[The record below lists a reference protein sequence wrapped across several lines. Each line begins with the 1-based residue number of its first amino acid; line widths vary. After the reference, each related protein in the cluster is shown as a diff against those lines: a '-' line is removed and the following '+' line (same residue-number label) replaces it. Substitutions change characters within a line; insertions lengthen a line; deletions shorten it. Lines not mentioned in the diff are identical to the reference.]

1 LFFVNRGSHL
11 ILTPG
16 EETMRAKD
24 IFKLAEDPRFISG
37 IYNYCD
43 RWCERCPF
51 TSRCLVYAQEQ
62 QDKNDPAANDIT
74 NEAFWQKLGEI
85 FQQTNEMLQEMAKE
99 RGIDLDAI
107 DHAQADRRERR
118 HRKKAENHEL
128 ARAAKAYAGMVD
140 KWFEAEKDVFSEKQ
154 QELNTMLQLAIGG
167 RQPQKAAASIGEAV
181 EVIRWYQHQIYVK
194 LMRALMP
201 DDFELLDDD
210 GKPFPKDS
218 DGSAKVALIAMDRSI
233 AAWGTLR
240 EHFPEKTDD
249 ILDLLVH
256 LDRLRRKTEQ
266 HFPAARSF
274 VRPGF
279 DTIQEQKA
287 KAK

>member
-1 LFFVNRGSHL
+1 
-11 ILTPG
+11 
-16 EETMRAKD
+16 MRAKD
-24 IFKLAEDPRFISG
+24 LFKLAEDPRFISG

-51 TSRCLVYAQEQ
+51 TSRCLVYAQEEQ
-62 QDKNDPAANDIT
+62 GQNDPAANDIT
-74 NEAFWQKLGEI
+74 NEAFWKRLGEI
-85 FQQTNEMLQEMAKE
+85 FQQTKEMLYEAAKE
-99 RGIDLDAI
+99 RGIDLDTI
-107 DHAQADRRERR
+107 DHAEAEEQERQLEEE
-118 HRKKAENHEL
+118 AENHEL
-128 ARAAKAYAGMVD
+128 ARASSAYADMVEQ
-140 KWFEAEKDVFSEKQ
+140 WFENEKALFSEKQ
-154 QELNTMLQLAIGG
+154 QELITMVQLEIGG
-167 RQPQKAAASIGEAV
+167 RKPQKIAASISDAV

-218 DGSAKVALIAMDRSI
+218 DGSAKVALIGMDRSI

-240 EHFPEKTDD
+240 EHFPEKTDS
-249 ILDLLVH
+249 ILDLLLH
-256 LDRLRRKTEQ
+256 LDRLRRKAEQ
-266 HFPAARSF
+266 HFPDARSF

-279 DTIQEQKA
+279 DTIQKQKA

>member
-1 LFFVNRGSHL
+1 
-11 ILTPG
+11 
-16 EETMRAKD
+16 MRAKD
-24 IFKLAEDPRFISG
+24 LFKLAEDPRFISG

-62 QDKNDPAANDIT
+62 QDKNDPAAHDIT

-85 FQQTNEMLQEMAKE
+85 FQQTNKMLHEMAKE

-107 DHAQADRRERR
+107 DLAEVDRRERR
-118 HRKKAENHEL
+118 HRKEAENHEL
-128 ARAAKAYAGMVD
+128 ARAAKAYADMVEE
-140 KWFEAEKDVFSEKQ
+140 WFETERNIFSEKQ
-154 QELNTMLQLAIGG
+154 QELNTMLELEIGG
-167 RQPQKAAASIGEAV
+167 RKPQKVAASIGDAI
-181 EVIRWYQHQIYVK
+181 EVIQWYQHQIYVK
-194 LMRALMP
+194 LMRALMQ

-210 GKPFPKDS
+210 KPFPKDS

-240 EHFPEKTDD
+240 KHFPEKTDN
-249 ILDLLVH
+249 ILDLLVY
-256 LDRLRRKTEQ
+256 LDRLRRQTEQ
-266 HFPAARSF
+266 HFPDARNF

-279 DTIQEQKA
+279 DTIQHQKPRA
-287 KAK
+287 K

>member
-1 LFFVNRGSHL
+1 
-11 ILTPG
+11 
-16 EETMRAKD
+16 MRAKNLL
-24 IFKLAEDPRFISG
+24 KLAKDPRFIPG

-74 NEAFWQKLGEI
+74 NEAFWKKLGAI
-85 FQQTNEMLQEMAKE
+85 FEQTKEMLYEAAKE

-107 DHAQADRRERR
+107 DYAEAEKQERQLDEEI
-118 HRKKAENHEL
+118 ENHEL
-128 ARAAKAYAGMVD
+128 ARAASAYADMVD
-140 KWFEAEKDVFSEKQ
+140 EWFETEKHIFSEKQ
-154 QELNTMLQLAIGG
+154 EELNTMLQLEIGG
-167 RQPQKAAASIGEAV
+167 RQPQKVAASIGDAF
-181 EVIRWYQHQIYVK
+181 EVIQWYQHQIYVK
-194 LMRALMP
+194 LKRALLP
-201 DDFELLDDD
+201 DEFELLDDD

-240 EHFPEKTDD
+240 EHFPEKTDG

-266 HFPAARSF
+266 YFPDARSF

-279 DTIQEQKA
+279 DTIQQQKA

>member
-1 LFFVNRGSHL
+1 
-11 ILTPG
+11 
-16 EETMRAKD
+16 MRAKD
-24 IFKLAEDPRFISG
+24 LFKLAEDPRFISG

-51 TSRCLVYAQEQ
+51 TSRCLVYAQEE
-62 QDKNDPAANDIT
+62 QDKDDPAARDIT
-74 NEAFWQKLGEI
+74 NEAFWKKLGAI
-85 FQQTNEMLQEMAKE
+85 FEQTKEMLYEMAKE

-107 DHAQADRRERR
+107 DHVEIERKERR
-118 HRKKAENHEL
+118 RRKNAENHEL
-128 ARAAKAYAGMVD
+128 ARVSKAYADMVD
-140 KWFEAEKDVFSEKQ
+140 EWFEAEQALFSEKQ
-154 QELNTMLQLAIGG
+154 QELNTMLQLEIGG
-167 RQPQKAAASIGEAV
+167 RKPQKAAASIGDAL

-194 LMRALMP
+194 LMRALMQ

-218 DGSAKVALIAMDRSI
+218 DGSAKVALIGMDRSI

-240 EHFPEKTDD
+240 EHFPEKTDG
-249 ILDLLVH
+249 ILDLLLQ

-266 HFPAARSF
+266 HFPDARSF

-279 DTIQEQKA
+279 DTIQTQKA
-287 KAK
+287 RAK